1 MLTHG
6 TIEKAVREGER
17 VRLNDGKGL
26 MLAVS
31 AKGRASWM
39 LRVQHGGRRRDYGL
53 GSYPALSHSD
63 ARHKADDTREA
74 IRAGHDP
81 ISEKR
86 RPSMPTLRDA
96 AAAVI
101 ACKAKG
107 WRSPKHA
114 EDWRRSLERH
124 AAALMSARVDGI
136 TRADVLATLQPLWE
150 TQPSTA
156 RAVRQRLR
164 AAFGWATAFDHI
176 AVNVAGEGIDAALPA
191 RPRQRSHHAALPA
204 EQVGPA
210 LRAVD
215 ASEAS
220 ESARLAVRFLALTA
234 TRSAETTGATLERG
248 RYAESATFG
257 TIPAARMKAGR
268 EHRVPLSSAA
278 MAVLE
283 GREGSL
289 TMRAAPT
296 STRLPTGRLASLTG
310 KPFGTRFSGRTSP
323 PRRTVSEPVFPKH
336 GAAETGQRW
345 DAAET
350 ALAHAI
356 GSDTERSYQ
365 RCDLLS
371 ERRGIMEAWG
381 AYITS

>member
-63 ARHKADDTREA
+63 ARHKADDTREE
-74 IRAGHDP
+74 IKAGRDP

-86 RPSMPTLRDA
+86 RPTMPTLRDA

-124 AAALMSARVDGI
+124 AAALMSAPVDTI
-136 TRADVLATLQPLWE
+136 TRSDVLTTLQPLAE
-150 TQPSTA
+150 TKPDTG

-164 AAFGWATAFDHI
+164 AAFGWAQAYGHI
-176 AVNVAGEGIDAALPA
+176 EHNPAGEGIDAALPA
-191 RPRQRSHHAALPA
+191 RPRQRSHHAALNHA
-204 EQVGPA
+204 DVGAA

-215 ASEAS
+215 ATEAS

-234 TRSAETTGATLERG
+234 TRSAETTGATWNEVDM
-248 RYAESATFG
+248 ESATW

-278 MAVLE
+278 MAVLKAARLLDDAS
-283 GREGSL
+283 GLVYPSPYRKARQLDGKTL
-289 TMRAAPT
+289 RNALQRANVAAPPHG
-296 STRLPTGRLASLTG
+296 L
-310 KPFGTRFSGRTSP
+310 RTSF
-323 PRRTVSEPVFPKH
+323 RSW
-336 GAAETGQRW
+336 AAETGQRW